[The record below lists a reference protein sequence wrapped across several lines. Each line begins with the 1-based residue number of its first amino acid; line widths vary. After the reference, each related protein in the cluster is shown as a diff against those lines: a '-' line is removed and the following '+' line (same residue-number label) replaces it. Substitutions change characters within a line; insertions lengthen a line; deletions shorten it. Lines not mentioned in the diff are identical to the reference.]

1 MNTKIIEKIKKLLEM
16 TEANGASENEAM
28 VAALKAQKL
37 MAECNIDLIDIQD
50 EHKPT
55 DEISEEFVDISDNS
69 HQVSKWKG
77 RLANIIA
84 QNFRCKV
91 YLHGNKAVVFYG
103 YKTDAKIAGDV
114 FKFLFKTGGKLANKY
129 YNLCRKEGKST
140 RGVLNAYLVGYC
152 QGIADVLEKQCVAL
166 MIVTPAEVEDGWK
179 EKSKGFGTKSNA
191 LRISGDQRAFEYGR
205 NEGRSVA
212 NARSIEG

>member
-28 VAALKAQKL
+28 IAALKAQKL
-37 MAECNIDLIDIQD
+37 MAEYNIDMIDIQD
-50 EHKPT
+50 EHKAT
-55 DEISEEFVDISDNS
+55 DEIGEETVDISDNG

-77 RLANIIA
+77 RLASIIA
-84 QNFRCKV
+84 TNFRCKV
-91 YLHGNKAVVFYG
+91 YLHGSKAVVFYG
-103 YKTDAKIAGDV
+103 CKTDAKIAGDV

-166 MIVTPAEVEDGWK
+166 MIITPPEVEAGWK
-179 EKSKGFGTKSNA
+179 EKSKHFRTTNNT
-191 LRISGDQRAFEYGR
+191 LRISADERAYEYGR
-205 NEGRSVA
+205 SDGRSVA